1 MEKKQMYLLYDDHCK
16 FCSAIARWTVSQNP
30 AIAVWSVRSSDA
42 KDLLKLHGI
51 HFIDLQTVYF
61 VECAVHVRSRA
72 AFQLLQHT
80 HRPWRWLSILRY
92 LPLLLTDACYNF
104 IARNRYRL
112 NRKCGYSRAL

>member
-1 MEKKQMYLLYDDHCK
+1 MEKKQMYLLYDDQCQ

-42 KDLLKLHGI
+42 KALLKLHGI

-61 VECAVHVRSRA
+61 VEGAVHVRSRA

-92 LPLLLTDACYNF
+92 LPQPHTDACYNF
-104 IARNRYRL
+104 IARNRYQL
-112 NRKCGYSRAL
+112 NR

>member
-1 MEKKQMYLLYDDHCK
+1 MYLLYDDHCK

-30 AIAVWSVRSSDA
+30 AIAVWSVRSIDA
-42 KDLLKLHGI
+42 KELLKLHGI

-92 LPLLLTDACYNF
+92 LPLPLTDACYNL

-112 NRKCGYSRAL
+112 NR